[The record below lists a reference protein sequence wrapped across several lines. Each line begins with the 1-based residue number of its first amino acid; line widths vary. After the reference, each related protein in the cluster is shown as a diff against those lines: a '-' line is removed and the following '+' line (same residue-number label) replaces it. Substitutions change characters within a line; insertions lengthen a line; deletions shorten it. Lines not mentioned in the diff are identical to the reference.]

1 MTNEIMTVEQL
12 AKYLN
17 VGVTTIY
24 KLANDGKIPDTKVGN
39 QWRFRKE
46 KIDEWLDQG
55 GKVSLRVKKSIGKEK

>member
-1 MTNEIMTVEQL
+1 MAKEIMSVVHL

-24 KLANDGKIPDTKVGN
+24 KLAVNGKIPGSKVGN

-46 KIDEWLDQG
+46 KIDEWLDKG
-55 GKVSLRVKKSIGKEK
+55 GGVSFRRGIKET